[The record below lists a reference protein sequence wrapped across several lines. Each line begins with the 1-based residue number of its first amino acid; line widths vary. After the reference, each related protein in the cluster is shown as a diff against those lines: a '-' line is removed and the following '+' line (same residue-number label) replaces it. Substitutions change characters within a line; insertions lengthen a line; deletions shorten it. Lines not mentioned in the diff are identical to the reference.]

1 MNGSDL
7 LAEYRSTG
15 SEEAFTGL
23 VRRYAN
29 LVYSVALRRFSNAT
43 LAEEATQLVFTQLAS
58 KRPAINTDRQLV
70 AWLHRTTVHISIDL
84 WRSETRRRNRELAA
98 AMDA

>member
-15 SEEAFTGL
+15 SEDAFTGL

-29 LVYSVALRRFSNAT
+29 LVYSVALRRFTNAT
-43 LAEEATQLVFTQLAS
+43 LAEEATQLVFTRLA
-58 KRPAINTDRQLV
+58 
-70 AWLHRTTVHISIDL
+70 
-84 WRSETRRRNRELAA
+84 
-98 AMDA
+98 